1 VMADTGGRYQPTALR
16 LDRSARATAL
26 WTRRGGGGG
35 SSSSDDFEHGQV
47 EFTPRG
53 LFCIHAGRSDLADP
67 SHFTIEYELDDRSG
81 TIDGYLRPDERVELV
96 PRAGWIVDRDAHGRE
111 ATWDPTVNPPTS
123 APAGQAVSASGS
135 GG

>member
-1 VMADTGGRYQPTALR
+1 MAFGIERRALSIVRYWTITACPAPTSIWRIDAGRAN
-16 LDRSARATAL
+16 
-26 WTRRGGGGG
+26 G
-35 SSSSDDFEHGQV
+35 SSR
-47 EFTPRG
+47 FTPRG